1 MFGIRIAFSF
11 KNFTMNE
18 GTKILR
24 HKGTKA
30 QRHKGGEDKKLK
42 TNFFKTLLLCAFAT
56 LCLFTTF
63 AQKSLPDVQIKD
75 LKGETVSSKQLGE
88 TSQPTIISF
97 WATWCKPCLQE
108 INAIQENL
116 DDWQKET
123 NVKFIAISVDDSRS
137 KARVPTLI
145 NAKKWNFAVYIDE
158 NGDLQR
164 ALNVLNVPHT
174 FILDAEGK
182 IIYQHT
188 SYASGDEEEYIEI
201 IRKLKK

>member
-1 MFGIRIAFSF
+1 
-11 KNFTMNE
+11 MNE
-18 GTKILR
+18 GTKVKKYR
-24 HKGTKA
+24 ETK
-30 QRHKGGEDKKLK
+30 DKRLKMKFLK
-42 TNFFKTLLLCAFAT
+42 TLCLCAFAI
-56 LCLFTTF
+56 LCFFSTF

-75 LKGETVSSKQLGE
+75 LKGQTISSKQLGE

-108 INAIQENL
+108 INAIAENL
-116 DDWQKET
+116 EDWQKET

-137 KARVPTLI
+137 KARVPAFV
-145 NAKKWNFAVYIDE
+145 NSKKWKFEREVFRVYIDE

-174 FILDAEGK
+174 FILDAKGN

-201 IRKLKK
+201 VRKLKK